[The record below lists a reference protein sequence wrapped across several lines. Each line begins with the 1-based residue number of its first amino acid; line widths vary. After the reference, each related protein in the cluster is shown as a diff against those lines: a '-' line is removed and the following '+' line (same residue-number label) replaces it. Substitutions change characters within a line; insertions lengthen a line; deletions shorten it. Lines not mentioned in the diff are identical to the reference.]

1 VLVAGEA
8 GVGKTRLVAEF
19 TSRAIDAGVSVL
31 TGGCVALIEGELAYA
46 PLVEAPPAEPAPTPS
61 SVEQL
66 GLTAREL
73 EVLRHLAA
81 GRSNREIGQALFIT
95 PKTASVHISN
105 ILRKLQVTSRVQ
117 AATAAHR
124 LGLVDEDHLSG

>member
-1 VLVAGEA
+1 VQLVMSSRVALRRGQPHWAKPQIEAA
-8 GVGKTRLVAEF
+8 GVRRF
-19 TSRAIDAGVSVL
+19 R
-31 TGGCVALIEGELAYA
+31 
-46 PLVEAPPAEPAPTPS
+46 
-61 SVEQL
+61 L
-66 GLTAREL
+66 GL
-73 EVLRHLAA
+73 LRRPA
-81 GRSNREIGQALFIT
+81 GRSNREIGDALFIT